1 VEVCIDTT
9 GVVAESDEAD
19 NCLTETFTIGAVTE
33 IPEGTY
39 GNIQSLSYTYDD
51 IGNIIQITDTSITP
65 SAETTFYTYDDLYRL
80 SSATAYEDSATT
92 LYDISYEYDAI
103 GNMTYKSDIGTIL
116 YENTNP
122 YQASS
127 VNGVAYTYDS
137 AGNLTSDDTYSYT
150 YNYRNEM
157 TESSDGFSYS
167 YDPGGIRYA
176 KINSAE
182 SSETYYINQ
191 HYETSSTMGATTYI
205 YGNGL
210 QVATVA
216 DDGETTYN
224 HHDHLG
230 GITVTT
236 DENDVIKQ
244 ILDYYPYGAEYMN
257 ERYGISEPSRYS
269 YTGKEL
275 DESGLY
281 YFSARYYIADIGR
294 FASQDPAVYDG
305 RLFPNE
311 DGPGLIADPQSL
323 NSYTYCRDNPL
334 GYVDVGGERPGY
346 IFWKTVASTLNF
358 HGYEVTGTLLNYAI
372 ASPFKIT
379 EHSKPKYTFGNS
391 DIIGQSIRDSKGYQD
406 ILLDIA
412 TDIQDGGLE
421 GKGSY
426 NFSTYSED
434 TDLAFGLG
442 KVSFTYTATENSD
455 QEGVYTIN
463 ITFSDTYDF
472 DWNSYDNPIADA
484 INNFGFANQYLKELV
499 PYEIEGTITEETPV
513 RKKQE

>member
-1 VEVCIDTT
+1 
-9 GVVAESDEAD
+9 
-19 NCLTETFTIGAVTE
+19 
-33 IPEGTY
+33 
-39 GNIQSLSYTYDD
+39 
-51 IGNIIQITDTSITP
+51 
-65 SAETTFYTYDDLYRL
+65 
-80 SSATAYEDSATT
+80 
-92 LYDISYEYDAI
+92 
-103 GNMTYKSDIGTIL
+103 
-116 YENTNP
+116 
-122 YQASS
+122 
-127 VNGVAYTYDS
+127 
-137 AGNLTSDDTYSYT
+137 
-150 YNYRNEM
+150 
-157 TESSDGFSYS
+157 
-167 YDPGGIRYA
+167 
-176 KINSAE
+176 
-182 SSETYYINQ
+182 
-191 HYETSSTMGATTYI
+191 
-205 YGNGL
+205 
-210 QVATVA
+210 
-216 DDGETTYN
+216 
-224 HHDHLG
+224 
-230 GITVTT
+230 
-236 DENDVIKQ
+236 
-244 ILDYYPYGAEYMN
+244 
-257 ERYGISEPSRYS
+257 
-269 YTGKEL
+269 
-275 DESGLY
+275 
-281 YFSARYYIADIGR
+281 ADIGR